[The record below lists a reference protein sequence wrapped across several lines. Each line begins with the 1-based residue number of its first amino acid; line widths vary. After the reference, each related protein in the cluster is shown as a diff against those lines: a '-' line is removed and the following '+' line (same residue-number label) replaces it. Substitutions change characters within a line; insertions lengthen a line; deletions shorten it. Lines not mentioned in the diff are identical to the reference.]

1 MIARLLATLGY
12 RLPSQPVSPRADNKG
27 AILPTANPE
36 FHQRTKHIKVRHH
49 LIREKVECNEISIT
63 NRSEENMV
71 ADRLTK
77 PLDPKPFK
85 AF

>member
-1 MIARLLATLGY
+1 MIARLLAALGY
-12 RLPSQPVSPRADNKG
+12 RLPGQPVSPRADNKG

-36 FHQRTKHIKVRHH
+36 FYQRTKHIEVRHH
-49 LIREKVECNEISIT
+49 LTQEKVECNEISIN
-63 NRSEENMV
+63 NRSAENMV

-77 PLDPKPFK
+77 PLDPQPFK